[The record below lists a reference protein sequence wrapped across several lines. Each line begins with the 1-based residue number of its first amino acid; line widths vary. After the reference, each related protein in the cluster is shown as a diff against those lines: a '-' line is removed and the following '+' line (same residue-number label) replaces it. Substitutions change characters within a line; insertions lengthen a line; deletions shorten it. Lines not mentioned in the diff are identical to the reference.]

1 MKVINPFILI
11 YSIVFINNQVPEKF
25 AVNSCGKMSNIP
37 PVDANECIE
46 EGEIC
51 CFVYL
56 KRETDNKEKKF
67 CAHAP
72 SKIQKE
78 EISEEIKSYINY
90 DIIELTCNN
99 AGIIKNIFIS
109 LLLLLFLL

>member
-1 MKVINPFILI
+1 MKVIEHLILI
-11 YSIVFINNQVPEKF
+11 YSIVFINNQVPSNF
-25 AVNSCGKMSNIP
+25 AVNSCGKISNNP
-37 PVDANECIE
+37 PENANECIE

-51 CFVYL
+51 CFVHL
-56 KRETDNKEKKF
+56 KRESDSKEKKF

-72 SKIQKE
+72 SKIKKE
-78 EISEEIKSYINY
+78 EVSEEIKSYTSY

-99 AGIIKNIFIS
+99 SDKIKNIFIS